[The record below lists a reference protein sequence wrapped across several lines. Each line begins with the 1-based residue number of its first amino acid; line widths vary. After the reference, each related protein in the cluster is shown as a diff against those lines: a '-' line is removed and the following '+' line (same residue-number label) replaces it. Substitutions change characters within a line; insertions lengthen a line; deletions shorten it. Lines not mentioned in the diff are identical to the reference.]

1 MKQTKDMRAVVI
13 TGSSTGI
20 GRACA
25 LHLDAFGFAVFAG
38 VRKQAD
44 GDALKS
50 EASSRLTPIL
60 IDVTEADSIASAARV
75 IASVLDDGRLSG
87 LINNAGIVVPGPLEF
102 LPIDQLRRQLE
113 VNVVGQIAVTQAFAA
128 MLRKGR
134 GRIVNIGSVS
144 GRISSPLLGPY
155 CASKFALEALT
166 DALRMELLPHGVRV
180 CIVDPGSIDTPIWD
194 KSLAKAD
201 GLMESLSDEA
211 NELYGAAMVKVREAA
226 AKMGQNGI
234 PPVAVVKAVTHA
246 LTARRPKPRYNV
258 GRKAKLSVILARFLP
273 SRILDHLIMR
283 SLRLR

>member
-1 MKQTKDMRAVVI
+1 MGAVVV

-20 GRACA
+20 GKACA
-25 LHLDAFGFAVFAG
+25 LHLDAVGFSVFAG

-44 GDALKS
+44 GHALKS

-60 IDVTEADSIASAARV
+60 VDVTDADSIASAARV
-75 IASVLDDGRLSG
+75 VASALGDGALSG
-87 LINNAGIVVPGPLEF
+87 LVNNAGIVVPGPLEC
-102 LPIDQLRRQLE
+102 LPIDQLRQQFE

-128 MLRKGR
+128 MLRRGC

-166 DALRMELLPHGVRV
+166 DALRMELLPHGVHV

-201 GLMESLSDEA
+201 GLMESLSPEA
-211 NELYGAAMVKVREAA
+211 NELYGEAMVKVGEAA
-226 AKMGQNGI
+226 RKMGQNGI
-234 PPVAVVKAVTHA
+234 PPAAVVDAVSHA

-258 GRKAKLSVILARFLP
+258 GRKAKLGVILARVLP
-273 SRILDHLIMR
+273 SRILDRLILR